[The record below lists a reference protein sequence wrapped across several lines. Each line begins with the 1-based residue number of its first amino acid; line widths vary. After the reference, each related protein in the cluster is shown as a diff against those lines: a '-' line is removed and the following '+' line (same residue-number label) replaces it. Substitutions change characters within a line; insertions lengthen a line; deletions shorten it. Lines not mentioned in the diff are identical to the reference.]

1 MAKGMHKGDLSRQK
15 LVDMKQQGAPVG
27 AIVAGYTG
35 DNRASYDS
43 MGTHGNVYPD
53 GYSGGHSRGESYPH
67 SMETYGTANGSLSQ
81 PPFAGNDRGANRY
94 ATAGYV

>member
-53 GYSGGHSRGESYPH
+53 GYSGGHNRGGS
-67 SMETYGTANGSLSQ
+67 SETYGTANGSMSQ
-81 PPFAGNDRGANRY
+81 PPLAGSDRGANRY
-94 ATAGYV
+94 ATTGYA